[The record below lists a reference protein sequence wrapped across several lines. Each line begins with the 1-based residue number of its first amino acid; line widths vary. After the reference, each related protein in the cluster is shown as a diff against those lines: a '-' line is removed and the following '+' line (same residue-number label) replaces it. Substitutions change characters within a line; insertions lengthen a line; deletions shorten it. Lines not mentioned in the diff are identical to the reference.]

1 MGMDV
6 FGRNGNYFRANI
18 WTWPAIMSLVAQT
31 EVLPQ
36 ELVNKMQFND
46 GVGPNAR
53 QARQLADALEALVED
68 KPDDLRYCSTGSNS
82 PAFGVAQ
89 VVRDLIFSAEDETE
103 IPNDQKEE
111 YCEGSC
117 VEMGHLREFIRFCRQ
132 SGGFSV
138 C

>member
-18 WTWPAIMSLVAQT
+18 WTWPAIMALVAQT

-36 ELVNKMQFND
+36 DLVNQMQFNN

-53 QARQLADALEALVED
+53 QAKKLADALEKLIEGQTNDQVFH
-68 KPDDLRYCSTGSNS
+68 SSGSNC

-89 VVRDLIFSAEDETE
+89 VVRDLLSAAAAAENMSDS
-103 IPNDQKEE
+103 PDPE
-111 YCEGSC
+111 YEPGSS
-117 VEMGHLREFIRFCRQ
+117 VDLGYLREFIRFCRQ
-132 SGGFSV
+132 SGGFIV

>member
-36 ELVNKMQFND
+36 DLVHEMQFNN

-53 QARQLADALEALVED
+53 QAKRLADALEALIKD
-68 KPDDLRYCSTGSNS
+68 KPDDQIYHSSGSNC

-89 VVRDLIFSAEDETE
+89 AVRDLLSSSAEAEN
-103 IPNDQKEE
+103 ILVGPNSE
-111 YCEGSC
+111 YEPGSS
-117 VEMGHLREFIRFCRQ
+117 VDLGYLREFIQFCRQ
-132 SGGFSV
+132 SGGFIV

>member
-1 MGMDV
+1 MGMDI
-6 FGRNGNYFRANI
+6 FGNNGNYFRANI

-46 GVGPNAR
+46 GVGPNGR
-53 QARQLADALEALVED
+53 QARQLANALEALVED
-68 KPDDLRYCSTGSNS
+68 KPDDLIYCSTGSNS

-89 VVRDLIFSAEDETE
+89 VVRDLIFSAEDEAG
-103 IPNDQKEE
+103 IPNNQSKE

>member
-6 FGRNGNYFRANI
+6 FGNNGNYFRANI

-36 ELVNKMQFND
+36 DLVHEMQFNN

-53 QARQLADALEALVED
+53 QAKKLADALEKMIED
-68 KPDDLRYCSTGSNS
+68 KPDDQVYHSSGSNC
-82 PAFGVAQ
+82 PALGVAQ
-89 VVRDLIFSAEDETE
+89 AVRDLLSSATE
-103 IPNDQKEE
+103 AENVPVGPDSE
-111 YCEGSC
+111 YESGSS
-117 VEMGHLREFIRFCRQ
+117 VDLGYLREFIQFCRQ
-132 SGGFSV
+132 SGGFRV

>member
-36 ELVNKMQFND
+36 DLVNEMQFNN

-53 QARQLADALEALVED
+53 QAKKLADALEALIEN
-68 KPDDLRYCSTGSNS
+68 KPDDQVYHSSGTNC

-89 VVRDLIFSAEDETE
+89 AVRDLLSAAAEAENLPDN
-103 IPNDQKEE
+103 PDPE
-111 YCEGSC
+111 YEPGSS
-117 VEMGHLREFIRFCRQ
+117 VDLGYLREFIQFCRQ
-132 SGGFSV
+132 SGGFIV